1 MKLEMRIAKHGFK
14 KIIDD
19 IDSYNIHICI
29 NLGNDRAMLTTCGPP
44 NLRKKV
50 ELIVYCRHL

>member
-1 MKLEMRIAKHGFK
+1 MDLRRRV
-14 KIIDD
+14 DN

-29 NLGNDRAMLTTCGPP
+29 NLGNDRATSTTCGTP